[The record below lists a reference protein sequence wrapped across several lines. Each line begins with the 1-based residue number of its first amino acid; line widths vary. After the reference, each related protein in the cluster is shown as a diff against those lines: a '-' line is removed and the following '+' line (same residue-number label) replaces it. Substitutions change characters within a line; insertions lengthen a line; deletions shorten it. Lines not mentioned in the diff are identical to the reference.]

1 MKRANEQLKLSF
13 FDSKCAN
20 ENQLEVEGIVG
31 QLILIEEV
39 LLRFF
44 SVSYSK
50 RDWRKILIERRNWRR
65 KVKVAISGNFW
76 ICMSCKIY
84 IPT

>member
-50 RDWRKILIERRNWRR
+50 RD
-65 KVKVAISGNFW
+65 
-76 ICMSCKIY
+76 
-84 IPT
+84 